1 MSALILFANYALV
14 GYYTARTR
22 LARYPLLDGW
32 SLSGAAMSGVF
43 ATCALS
49 HPVAGMLT
57 VSDPR
62 SVFFDNLGVPA
73 SIYFLWAV
81 YRLHRD
87 YAHDWNR
94 RPLVGRAAPLG
105 RRSPWAE
112 QGA

>member
-1 MSALILFANYALV
+1 
-14 GYYTARTR
+14 
-22 LARYPLLDGW
+22 
-32 SLSGAAMSGVF
+32 MSGVF

-49 HPVAGMLT
+49 HLVAGMLT
-57 VSDPR
+57 ASDPR
-62 SVFFDNLGVPA
+62 GVFFDNLGVPA

-87 YAHDWNR
+87 SAGDWNR
-94 RPLVGRAAPLG
+94 RPPVGRAAPLG